1 MTRVTLEGL
10 VKRHD
15 RATVIDGASLEI
27 RPAEMLTVL
36 GPPGSGKTTLAR
48 LVSGLDRLD
57 DGEIYFDARMI
68 HTLPPEERRVGLVF
82 QDDSLW
88 PRHSV
93 AENVEYP
100 LRVHRIGRRER
111 RRRVDEVLSLVGID
125 SLSGKGLDGLSALQR
140 RRVELARALAIEPE
154 LLILDEPSERLD
166 PRDQSEFRDG
176 VRRIQAESRVT
187 TLVLT
192 RDPREAITWGD
203 RLAVLNLG
211 RIVQVGT
218 PGEVYNHPASTFVA
232 RLLGATNL
240 MQGSI
245 DGNDS
250 HGEVVVRTPLGR
262 LIGHASA
269 GTPSEGAAVTV
280 SIRPEALTLGPTV
293 PIGSNRFAATVER
306 LVFRGEVRE
315 VFLQGPNDW
324 PVVALTLQ
332 SQSHALR
339 EGQNLTVSVSP
350 EQVVV
355 LPEAFEVPN

>member
-1 MTRVTLEGL
+1 MG
-10 VKRHD
+10 
-15 RATVIDGASLEI
+15 
-27 RPAEMLTVL
+27 
-36 GPPGSGKTTLAR
+36 
-48 LVSGLDRLD
+48 
-57 DGEIYFDARMI
+57 
-68 HTLPPEERRVGLVF
+68 
-82 QDDSLW
+82 
-88 PRHSV
+88 
-93 AENVEYP
+93 
-100 LRVHRIGRRER
+100 
-111 RRRVDEVLSLVGID
+111 EVLSLVGID
-125 SLSGKGLDGLSALQR
+125 SLAGKGLEGLSALQR
-140 RRVELARALAIEPE
+140 RRVELARALAIVPE
-154 LLILDEPSERLD
+154 LLILDDPSGWLD
-166 PRDQSEFRDG
+166 PHDRSEFRDG
-176 VRRIQAESRVT
+176 VRRIQAETRVT

-192 RDPREAITWGD
+192 RDPREAMTWGD
-203 RLAVLNLG
+203 RLAVLELG

-218 PGEVYNHPASTFVA
+218 PREVYNHPASTFVA

-240 MQGSI
+240 MQGKV

-306 LVFRGEVRE
+306 LAFRGEVRE
-315 VFLQGPNDW
+315 VYLQGPNDW

-339 EGQNLTVSVSP
+339 EGQNVTVSVSP

-355 LPEAFEVPN
+355 LPEEFPVPS